1 MGFINNRLQKHQTK
15 FDALKIKG
23 EEKNSF
29 YFGLD
34 CIIACLISLIIV
46 SGLLFLGKWTISLAQ
61 HSFDQAQ
68 MVTYYVWLTL
78 SVLIFATTFLIFI
91 FSLKYT
97 ITTFA
102 FQIRCN
108 KKVITWIA
116 LSMLIIYITVP
127 ITILCILFV

>member
-15 FDALKIKG
+15 LDALKIKG
-23 EEKNSF
+23 EEENSF

-34 CIIACLISLIIV
+34 CIIACIISLIII
-46 SGLLFLGKWTISLAQ
+46 SGLLFLGEWTISLAQ
-61 HSFDQAQ
+61 HSFDQTQ
-68 MVTYYVWLTL
+68 MITYYVWLTL
-78 SVLIFATTFLIFI
+78 SVLIFVATFLIFV

-108 KKVITWIA
+108 KKVTTWIA
-116 LSMLIIYITVP
+116 LSMIIIYVAVP
-127 ITILCILFV
+127 IAILCILFS